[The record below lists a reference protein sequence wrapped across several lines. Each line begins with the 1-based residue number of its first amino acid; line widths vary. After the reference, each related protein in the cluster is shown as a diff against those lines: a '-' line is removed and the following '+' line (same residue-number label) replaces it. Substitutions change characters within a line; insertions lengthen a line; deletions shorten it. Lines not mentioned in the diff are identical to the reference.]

1 MDLDFTEEQNMLR
14 DMVRGLCEDQVPV
27 KVVRELE
34 DDPTGYREGLWKK
47 MAELGL
53 LGLMLPEK
61 YGGAAQSAIEG
72 ALLYEEFGRSLAPS
86 PHFPSCVLGGGALV
100 VGGSEDQKQAWLP
113 KIISGD
119 AILTPAW
126 LEPKNGFGPNGVQMK
141 AVAGQGGFRLT
152 GTKLHVPFASSA
164 SRLLV
169 LARTGDADTDV
180 DLFLVDPSAPGIKT
194 RQMLNLASEPQYEVT
209 FNDVAVSAA
218 DRIGAARSGWA
229 TWNQVMHDG
238 IIFLAAQAAGG
249 ADRALEITVEYA
261 KVRQQFDKPIGSFQA
276 ISHYLADATTNI
288 DGAKTLVYEAAWAR
302 SAGRPIQRLAPMAK
316 LYACQTYRDAAAIF
330 VQIHG
335 GYGFTVEYDIQLYF
349 RRAKQMQLSWWD
361 TRYLEE
367 LIASDVLDG
376 QQ

>member
-34 DDPTGYREGLWKK
+34 DDPTGYQEGLWKK

-61 YGGAAQSAIEG
+61 YGGAAQSALEG

-100 VGGSEDQKQAWLP
+100 VGGTEDQKQAWLP
-113 KIISGD
+113 KIVSGD

-126 LEPKNGFGPNGVQMK
+126 LEPKNGFGPAGVQMK
-141 AVAGQGGFRLT
+141 AVAGQGGFHLT

-169 LARTGDADTDV
+169 LARTGEADTDV

-218 DRIGAARSGWA
+218 DRIGAARSGWG

-249 ADRALEITVEYA
+249 AERALEITVEYA
-261 KVRQQFDKPIGSFQA
+261 KVREQFDKPIGSFQA

-288 DGAKTLVYEAAWAR
+288 DGAKTLVYEAASAR
-302 SAGRPIQRLAPMAK
+302 STGHPIQRLAPMAK

-376 QQ
+376 QH

>member
-34 DDPTGYREGLWKK
+34 DDPTGYQEGLWKK

-53 LGLMLPEK
+53 LGLMLPEE
-61 YGGAAQSAIEG
+61 YGGAAQSALEG

-86 PHFPSCVLGGGALV
+86 PHFPSCVLGGGVLV
-100 VGGSEDQKQAWLP
+100 AGGSEDQKQAWLP

-126 LEPKNGFGPNGVQMK
+126 LEPKNGFGPEGVQMK
-141 AVAGQGGFRLT
+141 AVAAQGGFRLT

-169 LARTGDADTDV
+169 LARTGDADADV

-194 RQMLNLASEPQYEVT
+194 RQMLNLASEAQYEVT
-209 FNDVAVSAA
+209 FDDVAVSAA
-218 DRIGAARSGWA
+218 DRVGGAGSGWT
-229 TWNQVMHDG
+229 TWNRVMHDG
-238 IIFLAAQAAGG
+238 IIFLAAQAVGG
-249 ADRALEITVEYA
+249 SERALEITVEYA
-261 KVRQQFDKPIGSFQA
+261 KVREQFDKPIGSFQA

-302 SAGRPIQRLAPMAK
+302 SAGRSISRLAPMAK

-376 QQ
+376 